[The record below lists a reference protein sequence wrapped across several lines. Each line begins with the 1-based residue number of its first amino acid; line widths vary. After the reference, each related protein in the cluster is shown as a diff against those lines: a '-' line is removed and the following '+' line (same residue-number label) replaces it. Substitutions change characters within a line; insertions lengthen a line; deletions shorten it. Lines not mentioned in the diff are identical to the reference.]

1 MEYDGLVYACAINR
15 IFNYSCDKARQLVS
29 RYPAPEDLFR
39 LNRRELEEIFG
50 VGSHFVEDILNHRNL
65 ELGQRDVDWAIAH
78 GVRIYYIEDN
88 DYPRRLKECVDAP
101 VVLYFRG
108 NCDLNTRRVISFVGS
123 RRASPYGKRVCDELV
138 ESLAEIDEPPL
149 IVSGLAYGIDIASHQ
164 AALRLGLETVGVMAT
179 GLDTIY
185 PSYHRE
191 IARKMLDQGGIAS
204 DFPVKTPPVAL
215 NFVRRNRIIAGL
227 SDATVLVES
236 KKDGGGVITAKMAYS
251 YDREVFAV
259 PGRVTDELSEGCNI
273 LIRENCAQMVSGKNS
288 IRGSLGWKNIVK
300 DGVMKAKFLTFE
312 SDNGCKKRIVSV
324 LYQDLRA
331 TVDDLIEK
339 TGCDRGEIVVN
350 LTELELEGRV
360 ESDLSGRFMLKK

>member
-1 MEYDGLVYACAINR
+1 MEYDELVYACAINR
-15 IFNYSCDKARQLVS
+15 IFNYSCDKARALVS
-29 RYPAPEDLFR
+29 RYPLPGEVFR

-50 VGSHFVEDILNHRNL
+50 VGCHYVEDILYRGNL
-65 ELGQRDVDWAIAH
+65 ELGQQDVDWAIAH
-78 GVRIYYIEDN
+78 GVRIYYIEDK

-108 NCDLNTRRVISFVGS
+108 NCDLNSKRVVSFVGS
-123 RRASPYGKRVCDELV
+123 RRATPYGRRVCDELM
-138 ESLAEIDEPPL
+138 ESLAEVEEPPL

-164 AALRLGLETVGVMAT
+164 AALRLGLDTVGVMAT
-179 GLDTIY
+179 GLDAVY
-185 PSYHRE
+185 PSCHRE
-191 IARKMLDQGGIAS
+191 IARKMLEQGGVVS

-236 KKDGGGVITAKMAYS
+236 KRDGGGVITAKMACS

-273 LIRENCAQMVSGKNS
+273 LIRENCAEMVTGKNT
-288 IRGSLGWKNIVK
+288 IRGALGWKNIVK
-300 DGVMKAKFLTFE
+300 DRGMRAKFLTFE
-312 SDNGCKKRIVSV
+312 SDNGCKKRIISV
-324 LYQDLRA
+324 LYQDLSA

-350 LTELELEGRV
+350 LTELELEGRIG
-360 ESDLSGRFMLKK
+360 SDLRGRFMLKG